1 MVFIAVCPASQVLHQ
16 GEHGVST
23 GQPGDRVH
31 EEGHQAARRGDTP
44 GRDLPAPE
52 HPRRARQELRAY
64 GPPPQSC
71 INTPIYP
78 NTRIYPNIPQYPQY
92 TPIYP
97 NTPIPMPQYPN
108 TSSAPTLWSFWPHL
122 VWTCTG
128 TDPPP
133 PLLYSHLTFL
143 AFSKLGL
150 RVLIGACNSILCS
163 LPPLGTLIKQH
174 QERLQGT
181 LARAVSS
188 RPVPPCSR
196 PRLSPEM
203 P

>member
-1 MVFIAVCPASQVLHQ
+1 MTEYMKKATKRLEEETHRVETYLHQ
-16 GEHGVST
+16 ST
-23 GQPGDRVH
+23 RDELAKNCERTALLPK
-31 EEGHQAARRGDTP
+31 AASTP
-44 GRDLPAPE
+44 QYTPI
-52 HPRRARQELRAY
+52 
-64 GPPPQSC
+64 PQYP
-71 INTPIYP
+71 PIYP
-78 NTRIYPNIPQYPQY
+78 IYPNIPQY
-92 TPIYP
+92 TP
-97 NTPIPMPQYPN
+97 TPRTPRSQYPN